1 MREWPYAKEP
11 FDTKLFVLR
20 FIKKIHW
27 VLMGMLI
34 GALLIGSGY
43 YVKKVIFGGPVE
55 YEITTKYY
63 IEYTNIN
70 PETGE
75 LHNYING
82 ATWKEW
88 VVADWFVD
96 KVWQLATRKVNI
108 TEKYNVKKEDLKNFF
123 FADLPSDIRIP
134 ISRVT
139 TPYEELTVLLNE
151 SLQETYF
158 AFESEHPEMS
168 SIEIIDETPMQKA
181 DKDVRLLRAIILG
194 AVVGG
199 FLGAFGLSLWII
211 WDDTIII
218 PETFNYRYH
227 IPMIGYL
234 DKNGAADTKEI
245 ITNMD
250 YLFNSE
256 GKYALVTMGEKL
268 KGEELLKYLK
278 QEEAANVFGVEELD
292 SESYDMMRQSQGI
305 LLAVGAGENHGKAIE
320 HVLEELKLQKCQ
332 VTAAILYAADSKLI
346 NCYRFGTKQIKIKK

>member
-11 FDTKLFVLR
+11 FDTKLFVLK

-34 GALLIGSGY
+34 GAFLIGGEY
-43 YVKKVIFGGPVE
+43 YVKKVVFGGPVE

-88 VVADWFVD
+88 VVSDWFVD
-96 KVWQLATRKVNI
+96 RVWQLSTEKVNI
-108 TEKYNVKKEDLKNFF
+108 TEKYNVQKEDLKTFF

-134 ISRVT
+134 VSRVT

-151 SLQETYF
+151 ALQEVYF
-158 AFESEHPEMS
+158 IFESEHPEMS
-168 SIEIIDETPMQKA
+168 SIEIIDETPIQEA

-199 FLGAFGLSLWII
+199 FIGTFGVSLWLI
-211 WDDTIII
+211 WDDTITI
-218 PETFNYRYH
+218 PETFNYRYD
-227 IPMIGYL
+227 IPMVGYL
-234 DKNGAADTKEI
+234 GKDLVADSNEI
-245 ITNMD
+245 VTNIE
-250 YLFNSE
+250 YLFNRE
-256 GKYALVTMGEKL
+256 NKYTLLTMGEEQ
-268 KGEELLKYLK
+268 KGEELLRYLK
-278 QEEAANVFGVEELD
+278 HEKSANVLSVSELD
-292 SESYDMMRQSQGI
+292 SKNYDMLRQSQGI
-305 LLAVGAGENHGKAIE
+305 LLAVGAGEHHGKAIE
-320 HVLEELKLQKCQ
+320 HVLEEMKVQKCQ
-332 VTAAILYAADSKLI
+332 VKAAILYAADSAIIKS
-346 NCYRFGTKQIKIKK
+346 YRFGRKQK

>member
-34 GALLIGSGY
+34 GALLIGGGY
-43 YVKKVIFGGPVE
+43 YVKKVVFGGTAE

-88 VVADWFVD
+88 VVSDWFVD
-96 KVWQLATRKVNI
+96 KVWQLANEKINI
-108 TEKYNVKKEDLKNFF
+108 AEKYSVQKEELKNFF

-151 SLQETYF
+151 ALQETYF
-158 AFESEHPEMS
+158 VFESEHPEMS
-168 SIEIIDETPMQKA
+168 SIKVIDEAPIQEA

-194 AVVGG
+194 AVAGG
-199 FLGAFGLSLWII
+199 FLGAFGLALCII
-211 WDDTIII
+211 WDDTITI

-227 IPMIGYL
+227 IPMVGYL
-234 DKNGAADTKEI
+234 GKDRTDDTKEI
-245 ITNMD
+245 ITNME
-250 YLFNSE
+250 YLFKGE
-256 GKYALVTMGEKL
+256 GKYTLVIMGEKQ
-268 KGEELLKYLK
+268 KGVELLKYLK
-278 QEEAANVFGVEELD
+278 QEGDGNVFAVAELD
-292 SESYDMMRQSQGI
+292 SKIYDKLRQSQGI
-305 LLAVGAGENHGKAIE
+305 LLAVGAGEHSGKAIE
-320 HVLEELKLQKCQ
+320 HVLEQLKLQKCP
-332 VTAAILYAADSKLI
+332 VIAAVLYAADSTLI
-346 NCYRFGTKQIKIKK
+346 KCYRFGREQKEK